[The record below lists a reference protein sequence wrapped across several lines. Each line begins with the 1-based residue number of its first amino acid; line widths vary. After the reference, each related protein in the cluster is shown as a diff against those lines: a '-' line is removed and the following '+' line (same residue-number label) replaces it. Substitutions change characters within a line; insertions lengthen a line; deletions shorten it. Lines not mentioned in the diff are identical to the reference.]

1 MNNENNFKL
10 IAIRPLSDCNER
22 FLKNLNKGEI
32 YQFYNDYKFLNK
44 KNKEVGINDDVSD
57 INFASSVPK
66 DFYNI
71 ESADGHNLN
80 INISAVVGKN
90 GSGKSSLMELF
101 YASIYLFSI
110 NENILY
116 PNVNSI
122 NERKKIILKKEKED
136 KKTQNEIVSTEKL
149 RTFQMLSK
157 FKNYQTNDEKYFE
170 ELKKQFVL
178 YIERENILKDLDRK
192 KTKNLNEVKNDL
204 NNIELIKTQLA
215 VELYYEIDSLF
226 FKLSIKKGLSKVE
239 LINKDLA
246 ISRSLVIDDLLDK
259 PFNFSDYFFYT
270 ISINYS
276 HYGLN
281 SLFLGD
287 WITNLFHKNDGYKTP
302 IVINPMRTEGN
313 YDINKEIKFAKYRL
327 LSNILIEA
335 IHSKKDDKIFI
346 TDNQYID
353 KVRFKINSKKVK
365 NKYVDDKGEIISGS
379 SKELNLLMD
388 LYDVFFP
395 THELIQ
401 LRTSKNKFIDL
412 ISNYIIQKIS
422 KISLTYEGF
431 YEGYQNPVLFPNNKN
446 DVFLQKL
453 VDDSSHITTKL
464 KQALNFL
471 IHNNNTNFKKFEELI
486 LEDNEFVDFTLN
498 ELSDWMENPDFFEI
512 INHIPPSIF
521 DIEFIL
527 KDSKSIDNTTS
538 TFNDL
543 SSGEQQMIHA
553 IQSVIYH
560 LNNLQSV
567 NYSIVKRVSYKSINI
582 VFDEIELYFH
592 PEYQRKFINE
602 LLKSLEKIYL
612 GKEGGIESIN
622 IQFLTHSPFIL
633 SDIPTN
639 NILKLENGNKLVLEY
654 PEKTFGANIHEQLTH
669 SFFMESTIGEFAI
682 KKIEKIVEFYYLV
695 RNSNDKEIIT
705 LRKEYLIIKDEFNF
719 IMNSIGEEIIRGL
732 LENHI
737 GYIEEY
743 LSINENYE

>member
-1 MNNENNFKL
+1 MKNENNFKL

-32 YQFYNDYKFLNK
+32 YQFYNDYKFVNN
-44 KNKEVGINDDVSD
+44 KNKEVGINDEVSN
-57 INFASSVPK
+57 INFESLVPK

-80 INISAVVGKN
+80 INISAIVGKN

-116 PNVNSI
+116 PNVDSI
-122 NERKKIILKKEKED
+122 KERKEIILKNEKSE
-136 KKTQNEIVSTEKL
+136 TITHNEILSNEKSKI
-149 RTFQMLSK
+149 FGELSK
-157 FKNYQTNDEKYFE
+157 FKNDDSNEEKYFE
-170 ELKKQFVL
+170 QLKKQFIFL
-178 YIERENILKDLDRK
+178 IERENLLEKFNKSIIKG
-192 KTKNLNEVKNDL
+192 LNEVENDL
-204 NNIELIKTQLA
+204 SNIELIKTQLA
-215 VELYYEIDSLF
+215 VELYYEIDGLF
-226 FKLSIKKGLSKVE
+226 FKLSIKKGISKVE
-239 LINKDLA
+239 LINEDLA
-246 ISRSLVIDDLLDK
+246 ISRNLILDDLLDK
-259 PFNFSDYFFYT
+259 PFNFSEYYFYT

-302 IVINPMRTEGN
+302 IVINPMRTDGN

-335 IHSKKDDKIFI
+335 KNKKVGDKIFI
-346 TDNQYID
+346 TDNQFVD
-353 KVRFKINSKKVK
+353 KIRFKINSKKVK
-365 NKYVDDKGEIISGS
+365 HKFVEDTGEIVSGS
-379 SKELNLLMD
+379 TKELNLLMD

-412 ISNYIIQKIS
+412 ISNYIIQKVS

-431 YEGYQNPVLFPNNKN
+431 YEGYRNPELFLNNKN
-446 DVFLQKL
+446 DIFLKKL

-471 IHNNNTNFKKFEELI
+471 IHNNNTSSKKFEELM

-498 ELSDWMENPDFFEI
+498 ELLDWMGNPDFFEI

-567 NYSIVKRVSYKSINI
+567 NYSIVKRVSYKSTNI

-639 NILKLENGNKLVLEY
+639 NILKLENGNKLLLEY
-654 PEKTFGANIHEQLTH
+654 SEKTFGANIHEQLTH
-669 SFFMESTIGEFAI
+669 SFFMESTIGEFAN

-695 RNSNDKEIIT
+695 RKSNDKEIT
-705 LRKEYLIIKDEFNF
+705 ALREEYLIIKDEFNF
-719 IMNSIGEEIIRGL
+719 IMNNIGEEIIRGL